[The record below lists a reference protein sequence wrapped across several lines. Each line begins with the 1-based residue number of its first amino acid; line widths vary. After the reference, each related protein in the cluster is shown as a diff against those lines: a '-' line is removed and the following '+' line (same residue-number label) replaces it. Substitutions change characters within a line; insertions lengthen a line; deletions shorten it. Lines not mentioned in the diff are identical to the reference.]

1 MNNIILIGMP
11 GCGKSTLGVLL
22 AKNLAYHFVDSD
34 LLIQQKAGKKL
45 QDILDQD
52 GTDAFGKLENEVN
65 LNLDIQNTVLATGG
79 SAVYWDES
87 MQHLKSIGLV
97 VYLQVPYEEL
107 KNRITNM
114 DSRGIVIPEG
124 KTFRDIYEER
134 EVLYLKYADIV
145 LTEKDGQDLWTNC
158 CRVADAVRKYEKR
171 SLS

>member
-22 AKNLAYHFVDSD
+22 AKNLAYHFLDSD

-52 GTDAFGKLENEVN
+52 GNEAFGKLENEVN
-65 LNLDIQNTVLATGG
+65 LSLDIQNTVLATGG
-79 SAVYWDES
+79 SAVYWEES
-87 MQHLKSIGLV
+87 MLHLKSIGLV

-107 KNRITNM
+107 KSRITNM

-134 EVLYLKYADIV
+134 NILYLKYADLVIS
-145 LTEKDGQDLWTNC
+145 EKNDQDLWTNC
-158 CRVADAVRKYEKR
+158 CRVANAIRNFEEGV
-171 SLS
+171 

>member
-22 AKNLAYHFVDSD
+22 AKNLAYHFLDSD

-52 GTDAFGKLENEVN
+52 GNEAFGKLENEVN
-65 LNLDIQNTVLATGG
+65 LSLDIQNTVLATGG
-79 SAVYWDES
+79 SAVYWEES
-87 MQHLKSIGLV
+87 MLHLKSIGLV

-107 KNRITNM
+107 KSRITNM

-134 EVLYLKYADIV
+134 NILYLKYADLVIS
-145 LTEKDGQDLWTNC
+145 EKNDQDLWTNC
-158 CRVADAVRKYEKR
+158 SRVADAIRNFEEGV
-171 SLS
+171 

>member
-22 AKNLAYHFVDSD
+22 AKNLAYHFLDSD

-52 GTDAFGKLENEVN
+52 GNEAFGKLENEVN
-65 LNLDIQNTVLATGG
+65 LSLDIQNTVLATGG
-79 SAVYWDES
+79 SAVYWEES
-87 MQHLKSIGLV
+87 MLHLKSIGLV

-107 KNRITNM
+107 KSRITNM

-134 EVLYLKYADIV
+134 NILYLKYADLVIS
-145 LTEKDGQDLWTNC
+145 EKNDQDLWTNC
-158 CRVADAVRKYEKR
+158 CRVADAIHKFEEGI
-171 SLS
+171 

>member
-22 AKNLAYHFVDSD
+22 AKNLAYHFLDSD

-52 GTDAFGKLENEVN
+52 GNEAFGKLENEVN
-65 LNLDIQNTVLATGG
+65 LSLDIQNTVLATGG
-79 SAVYWDES
+79 SAVYWQES
-87 MQHLKSIGLV
+87 MLHLKSIGLV

-107 KNRITNM
+107 KSRITNM

-134 EVLYLKYADIV
+134 NILYLRYADLVIS
-145 LTEKDGQDLWTNC
+145 EKNDQDLWTNC
-158 CRVADAVRKYEKR
+158 CRVADAIRNFEEGV
-171 SLS
+171 

>member
-22 AKNLAYHFVDSD
+22 AKNLAYHFLDSD

-52 GTDAFGKLENEVN
+52 GNEVFGKLENEVN
-65 LNLDIQNTVLATGG
+65 LSLDIQNTVLATGG
-79 SAVYWDES
+79 SAVYWEES
-87 MQHLKSIGLV
+87 MLHLKSIGLV

-107 KNRITNM
+107 KSRITNM

-134 EVLYLKYADIV
+134 NILYLRYADLVIS
-145 LTEKDGQDLWTNC
+145 EKNDQDLWTNC
-158 CRVADAVRKYEKR
+158 CRVADAIRNFEEGV
-171 SLS
+171 